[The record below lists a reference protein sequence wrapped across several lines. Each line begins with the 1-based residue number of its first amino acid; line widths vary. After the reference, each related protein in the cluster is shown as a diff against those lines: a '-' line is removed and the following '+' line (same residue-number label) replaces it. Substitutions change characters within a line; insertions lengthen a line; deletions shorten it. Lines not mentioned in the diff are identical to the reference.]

1 MIHLRSGLV
10 ALAGRPNVGKS
21 TLVNALV
28 GEHVAAVS
36 DRPQTTRR
44 RVMGVVHG
52 EGTQLVLVD
61 LPGFQRPRDR
71 LTDRMARSA
80 GEGLADVDAVLLVVD
95 GDAGIGAGDRR
106 VAARAA
112 ATGAPCVIAV
122 NKVDRMTGE
131 GIAVA
136 IAAAAELLEF
146 HALHPVSALTGD
158 GVGALREELV
168 ALLPE
173 GPAYFAAGAVT
184 DQTDAA
190 RIAEL
195 VREAALAQVRD
206 EVPHALAAEVE
217 EITPSGSGPTH
228 VRVRLICETASQKG
242 ILIGRGGSMVKR
254 IGSDARPGIERVL
267 GGRVFLDL
275 TVKVRPHWRRDATAL
290 DDLGV

>member
-1 MIHLRSGLV
+1 MSGLRSGLV

-52 EGTQLVLVD
+52 DGTQLVLVD

-80 GEGLADVDAVLLVVD
+80 DEGLSDVDAVLMVVD
-95 GDAGIGAGDRR
+95 SEAGIGAGDRR

-112 ATGAPCVIAV
+112 TTGVPCVIAV
-122 NKVDRMTGE
+122 NKIDRLVPDR
-131 GIAVA
+131 IAVA

-146 HALHPVSALTGD
+146 QALHPISALTGD
-158 GVGALREELV
+158 GVDALREELV

-195 VREAALAQVRD
+195 VREAALAQVRE

-217 EITPSGSGPTH
+217 EITPGRGATH
-228 VRVRLICETASQKG
+228 VRVRLICETSSQKG
-242 ILIGRGGSMVKR
+242 ILIGRGGAMVRR
-254 IGSDARPGIERVL
+254 IGSDARTGIERVL
-267 GGRVFLDL
+267 GGPVFLDL
-275 TVKVRPHWRRDATAL
+275 TVKVRPHWRRDASAL